1 MPPLKFFRMFSIAIV
16 VAFGWIFCLK
26 YILKIKC
33 IRFWEDDDD
42 STAAA
47 VAAVAR

>member
-16 VAFGWIFCLK
+16 VVFAWIFYLK
-26 YILKIKC
+26 YILKIKF
-33 IRFWEDDDD
+33 IRFYEDDDD
-42 STAAA
+42 SAAAA